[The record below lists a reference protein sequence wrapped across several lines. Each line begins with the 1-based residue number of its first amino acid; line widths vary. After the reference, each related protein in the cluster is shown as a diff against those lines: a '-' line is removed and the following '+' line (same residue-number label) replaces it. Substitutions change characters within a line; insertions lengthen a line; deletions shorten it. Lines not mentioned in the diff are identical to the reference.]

1 MLRTRILTYKIK
13 LASLLGKEVDTMSKK
28 FRLSFFA
35 DHVRIWELSD
45 AGKRGKKVTMLVV
58 TSGFV
63 GAEIEPEDRESIL
76 KAAEDAS
83 GTNDLLNA
91 LEDGGYRVDM
101 RSVPANKVV
110 PSSGVP
116 ISLTTKGFSIWASP
130 FKFEITTPPGVHSRG
145 PGKDPIIVDQ
155 PSVSSRSPRDA
166 AKFYDWVLS
175 NFMEI
180 HEMSRQVLFASMRL
194 QGINYV

>member
-1 MLRTRILTYKIK
+1 MIKTRILTYKVR

-28 FRLSFFA
+28 FRLNFFA
-35 DHVRIWELSD
+35 DHVQIWELLN
-45 AGKRGKKVTMLVV
+45 AGKRGEKVKKLVV

-63 GAEIEPEDRESIL
+63 GAEIEPEDREAIL

-83 GTNDLLNA
+83 NTNDLLDA
-91 LEDGGYRVDM
+91 LEEGGYRVDM
-101 RSVPANKVV
+101 SSVPATKVA

-116 ISLTTKGFSIWASP
+116 ISLTTKNFSIWASP

-145 PGKDPIIVDQ
+145 PGKDPILVDQ
-155 PSVSSRSPRDA
+155 STVMSRTPSDA
-166 AKFYDWVLS
+166 KKFYAWVLS
-175 NFMEI
+175 NFLDI
-180 HEMSRQVLFASMRL
+180 HEMSRMALFTSMRL